1 MRLIVG
7 AAALFG
13 AATAHAQQA
22 PFTGAYAGADAG
34 VIEHHF
40 YLDVTVNDR
49 PYSSRYYRDT
59 GFGGGGFAGYDLA
72 IARRWRI
79 GGELEGTIGGG
90 TPEAVIRDGYRYG
103 QSPRFGFR
111 ATGRL
116 GFVATP
122 RLLLYGKG
130 GYGGNRYRLTGN
142 FAVQDAHGWSSSFA
156 VGGGA
161 EWRVTERVGLRLD
174 YTHVDNS
181 SNQLLLGIPIRF

>member
-1 MRLIVG
+1 MRRILC
-7 AAALFG
+7 AAALLG
-13 AATAHAQQA
+13 VGTAHAQQR
-22 PFTGAYAGADAG
+22 PFAGAYAGAEAG
-34 VIEHHF
+34 IIEHHF

-59 GFGGGGFAGYDLA
+59 DFGGGAFAGYDLA
-72 IARRWRI
+72 IARRWRL
-79 GGELEGTIGGG
+79 GGEAELTAGGG
-90 TPEAVIRDGYRYG
+90 APEAVIRDMLVYG

-122 RLLLYGKG
+122 RLMLYGKG
-130 GYGGNRYRLTGN
+130 GYGGNRYRLRNNAG
-142 FAVQDAHGWSSSFA
+142 VEDAHGWTSSFV

-161 EWRVTERVGLRLD
+161 EWRASNRVAFRLD

-181 SNQLLLGIPIRF
+181 SHQLMLGVPIRF